1 MSHHAARVLIVDDHE
16 DNLALLQMILASQGY
31 QLQCASDGPQA
42 LDLLR
47 AEPPDL
53 ILLDVMMPRMSG
65 YEVVQEVRAA
75 QRDSYIPIM
84 LITAKQ
90 DLADKVKGL
99 DIGADDFLPKPVQ
112 SAELIARVR
121 ALLRLKQVQ
130 DELIRERNKNQ
141 LLYQVG
147 QQLNRTLDVDQL
159 ISTTLNLMLPLVG
172 ATQGSVIMREP
183 LQSTWRRIM
192 AHTPGELPALPDA
205 SQVVIDRGLAGLA
218 LRARAPQLVEDTATD
233 PRWLALHAGASP
245 VRSALAIPL
254 ISEESELGVLT
265 LTHSEPHRFSAELVP
280 LVTAVAA
287 QVSSALHNAS
297 LYTRLKAAEAAREYF
312 VHMLTHDLRGP
323 LSGIAGCLHVLGLS
337 ARDETEQQ
345 FLAMARRACAAQE
358 ELIDDILDVYRADS
372 GLLAL
377 ERTRFAP
384 AALAEPVLDQLAGA
398 AVERGITLT
407 IDLPEAPLIEADRS
421 KLGRV
426 LINLVSNAIK
436 FTRRGGVTVTAYVDA
451 AAGAVE
457 FAVRDTGAGIPPE
470 DLPRIFDRFFR
481 SARPGGRRGTGLGL
495 SFCREVVLAH
505 GGRIWAESAP
515 ETGTTMRFTIPCKG
529 VQNDQVARA
538 DRGR

>member
-1 MSHHAARVLIVDDHE
+1 MSQHAARVLIVDDHE

-31 QLQCASDGPQA
+31 QIQCAGDGPQA
-42 LDLLR
+42 LDLVR
-47 AEPPDL
+47 ADPPDL

-65 YEVVQEVRAA
+65 YAVVQEVRAA

-159 ISTTLNLMLPLVG
+159 ISTTLTLMLPLVG
-172 ATQGSVIMREP
+172 ATQGSVIVREP

-192 AHTPGELPALPDA
+192 AHAPGALPSLPDA
-205 SQVVIDRGLAGLA
+205 SALVIDRGLAGLA
-218 LRARAPQLVEDTATD
+218 LRAREPQLVEDTATD
-233 PRWLALHAGASP
+233 PRWLVLHAGASP

-265 LTHSEPHRFSAELVP
+265 LTHSEPRRFSAELVP

-337 ARDETEQQ
+337 ARNETEQQ

-384 AALAEPVLDQLAGA
+384 AALAAPVLDQLAGA
-398 AVERGITLT
+398 AVERGIALT
-407 IDLPEAPLIEADRS
+407 IDLPESPLIEADRN

-436 FTRRGGVTVTAYVDA
+436 FTRRGGVTVHACVDVA
-451 AAGAVE
+451 ADAVE
-457 FAVRDTGAGIPPE
+457 FAVRDTGVGIPPE

-481 SARPGGRRGTGLGL
+481 SERPGGRRGTGLGL

-515 ETGTTMRFTIPCKG
+515 ETGTTIRFTIPCEG